1 MKWKILVVDDDLII
15 RNLLKECLELH
26 NYSVILASNGV
37 EAISLANSRKPNLII
52 SDIIMPL
59 KNGFTLVKELR
70 EIKEFRLLPVIFL
83 TNKDS
88 IQDRIKGYE
97 SGCDIYLDKPFNPPE
112 LIAIV
117 QHLFYRYNYEQI
129 DNYKEKEDNCSYCK
143 DIQLTHREKQVLKL
157 LVKGFSNVQIGKEL
171 YLSPKTI
178 EKYVSSLL
186 RKTKA
191 NNRTELATFVHQNK
205 KFFNE

>member
-1 MKWKILVVDDDLII
+1 MIMTWKIMVVDDDLII

-37 EAISLANSRKPNLII
+37 EAISLAKSIKPNLII

-70 EIKEFRLLPVIFL
+70 EIREFSLLPVIFL

-88 IQDRIKGYE
+88 LQDRINGYQ
-97 SGCDIYLDKPFNPPE
+97 SGCDIYLDKPFNPLE

-117 QHLFYRYNYEQI
+117 QHLFERYNIE
-129 DNYKEKEDNCSYCK
+129 EKETDTLQTINIK
-143 DIQLTHREKQVLKL
+143 LTEREKQVLKL
-157 LVKGFSNVQIGKEL
+157 LVKGFSNLKIGDEL
-171 YLSPKTI
+171 YLSAKTV
-178 EKYVSSLL
+178 EKYVSNLL
-186 RKTKA
+186 KKTGVA
-191 NNRTELATFVHQNK
+191 NRTELASFVYKNHII
-205 KFFNE
+205 